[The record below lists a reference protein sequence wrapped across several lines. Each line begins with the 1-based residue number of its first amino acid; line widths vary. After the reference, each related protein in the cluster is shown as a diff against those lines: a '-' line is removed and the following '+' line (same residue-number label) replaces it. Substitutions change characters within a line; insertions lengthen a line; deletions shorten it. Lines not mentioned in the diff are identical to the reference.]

1 MIYTGR
7 MDRASSPVSI
17 YLLQHKYRNITMEK
31 EILFHFKNPHDSPGY
46 LLGQLTMLWQR
57 KQKKVLDP
65 LNLTQTQFV
74 LLAALGWLSKKSD
87 AVTQI
92 DIANQSNADRMMVSK
107 VLRTL
112 EDKGFLTRQEHQI
125 DTRAKTIRLTKEGEL
140 VLQKGIIEIENADL
154 DFFATLGTKLSS
166 FNKNM
171 LQLIDE
177 NKE

>member
-1 MIYTGR
+1 M
-7 MDRASSPVSI
+7 P
-17 YLLQHKYRNITMEK
+17 K
-31 EILFHFKNPHDSPGY
+31 EIDFHFKSPNDSPGY

-65 LNLTQTQFV
+65 LDLTQTQFV
-74 LLAALGWLSKKSD
+74 LLAALGWLSKKNS

-112 EDKGFLTRQEHQI
+112 ADKRFITRREHET
-125 DTRAKTIRLTKEGEL
+125 DTRAKTIRLTTKGEI
-140 VLQKGIIEIENADL
+140 VLQKALIEIENADL

-171 LQLIDE
+171 VQLIDK
-177 NKE
+177 NNA